1 MPLTHPGLV
10 LSQKLNSL
18 PPVLPSRFPTP
29 RYHHQQKYSVR
40 ELTQHHR
47 NSCLDLSPPQSLN
60 FLPLLSMWHLALAH
74 ALRSEKMSKLHRG
87 SSLHSVKRMSV
98 IKVRRKERQSTV
110 RTPQWN
116 IMLVGLWVTEST
128 LHPEGT
134 WCHKQALILVFFSE
148 ITSSSKIALI
158 LMSFLCEWQSN
169 FVPLKRCPFLLELAS
184 QTSPVVKRR
193 PLLINAIYARQW
205 CL

>member
-1 MPLTHPGLV
+1 MIVFFVCRLFFHHHGNVLSSSVRTNLITSVMPLTHPGLV

-18 PPVLPSRFPTP
+18 PPVLPSQFPTP

-40 ELTQHHR
+40 ELTQHHQ

-74 ALRSEKMSKLHRG
+74 ALRSEKMSKLHQG

-134 WCHKQALILVFFSE
+134 WCLKKALILVFF
-148 ITSSSKIALI
+148 
-158 LMSFLCEWQSN
+158 
-169 FVPLKRCPFLLELAS
+169 LKLLV
-184 QTSPVVKRR
+184 VVK
-193 PLLINAIYARQW
+193 
-205 CL
+205 